1 MDDNNIVK
9 PDTAEWTEEVIAE
22 GKQIRPPMLAIPFK
36 TIVEHFQNIIGPLI
50 HEKITRHP
58 GANTQETVSA
68 ILPPGFHQY
77 LFFNFAGE
85 TNDRKTIIEYLGD
98 YSTKLFAAGSFAI
111 IWKLTTEQSDQK
123 TNIGFEYGVFN
134 SKFVLQAPR
143 GLSLS
148 RSQRDRQ
155 IDEAMESRL
164 LTDIARRNSQQKSEP
179 NAILALHQTLAG
191 PFLVIED
198 LD

>member
-1 MDDNNIVK
+1 MFAKSDSVNGALLNARRAGPACGEKLDPYWYAFILHETTMDDNNIVK

-111 IWKLTTEQSDQK
+111 IWKLTTKQSDQK
-123 TNIGFEYGVFN
+123 TKIGFEYGVFN

-143 GLSLS
+143 GL
-148 RSQRDRQ
+148 
-155 IDEAMESRL
+155 
-164 LTDIARRNSQQKSEP
+164 
-179 NAILALHQTLAG
+179 
-191 PFLVIED
+191 
-198 LD
+198 